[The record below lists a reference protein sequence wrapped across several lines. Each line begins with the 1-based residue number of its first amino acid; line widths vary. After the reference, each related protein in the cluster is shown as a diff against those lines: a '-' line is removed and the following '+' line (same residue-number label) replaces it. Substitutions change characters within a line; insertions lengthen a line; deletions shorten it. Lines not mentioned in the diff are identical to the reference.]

1 MPTLD
6 SVLEPLERIE
16 IIIPSSSDA
25 REIFRQIAG
34 LYEGRKVELTEG
46 GHIIVMAPTGLE
58 GGYLSGEVY
67 RQLANWS
74 RTNGTGKAF
83 DSSAGFYITQQ
94 QNRSPDAA
102 WVSNARIESIP
113 KKDRKGFAPFCPNF
127 AIEVKSPSNDLSE
140 LQSKCLTYVQC
151 GAEEAWL
158 IDPERKTVW
167 IYAAGSS
174 IPTELNDV
182 SSVHG
187 SGPLEDFTLDLMP
200 IWAGL

>member
-16 IIIPSSSDA
+16 IIIPPSSDA
-25 REIFRQIAG
+25 REIFRQVAG

-46 GHIIVMAPTGLE
+46 GHIVVMAPTGFE

-67 RQLANWS
+67 RQLANWAVAN
-74 RTNGTGKAF
+74 RTGKAF

-94 QNRSPDAA
+94 QNRSPDAT

-113 KKDRKGFAPFCPNF
+113 KEDRRGFAPLCPNF
-127 AIEVKSPSNDLSE
+127 AIEVKSPSNDLAE
-140 LQSKCLTYVQC
+140 LHSKCLTYVQC

-158 IDPERKTVW
+158 IDPDRKTVW
-167 IYAAGSS
+167 VYKAGSPV
-174 IPTELNDV
+174 PTELNNV

-187 SGPLEDFTLDLMP
+187 SGVLSTFTLDLTP